1 MSEEPKEKPKLKYV
15 PHKTIHL
22 GYTYLGLDGTD
33 DVLKIAL
40 TINKVMRQLDKDD
53 NVVKNVDGTTRYAVN
68 NSVNITVL
76 TKEEYLV
83 DKQMG
88 FE

>member
-1 MSEEPKEKPKLKYV
+1 MEEPKEKLKLKYV
-15 PHKTIHL
+15 PHKTVHL

-33 DVLKIAL
+33 EVLKIAL
-40 TINKVMRQLDKDD
+40 TINKVMNRLDKD
-53 NVVKNVDGTTRYAVN
+53 NNIIKNVDGTTSYAVN
-68 NSVNITVL
+68 SQVNITVL